1 LTSQASVN
9 EATTLMA
16 LNKTKEKLVHES
28 DKMGVNLNTAPDYPQ
43 EQDKPML
50 DSTTVADSD
59 SSISVGHPGNQS
71 SNMLITTMDSD
82 AMEGYT
88 ISQPYSQ
95 RRAGAEKWHITRQA
109 KSGEKE

>member
-1 LTSQASVN
+1 MSSGPSN
-9 EATTLMA
+9 EGHA
-16 LNKTKEKLVHES
+16 N
-28 DKMGVNLNTAPDYPQ
+28 Q
-43 EQDKPML
+43 
-50 DSTTVADSD
+50 
-59 SSISVGHPGNQS
+59 GHPGNQS

-109 KSGEKE
+109 KRGEKE